1 MTTLSNNVINQKLEN
16 KTLLVRVDLNV
27 PVLNGKV
34 QDYSR
39 IKSVVPSIKHIINN
53 RGKVVLC
60 SHFGRPGGEENK
72 KYSLKPMSEILSK
85 ELNQRVI
92 FSSSCVGEEAIKKKN
107 SLKEGEVLL
116 LENLRF
122 HKSEEKNDIEF
133 SKNLSLG
140 CDMYVN
146 DAFSCSHRNH
156 SSITGVTGF
165 LPSFFGIH
173 LKKEIDA
180 LENVLVDPKKPVVS
194 IIGGSKVSTKIGIIS
209 NLLKKMDYIVI
220 GGAMAN
226 TFLAAMGNKIGK
238 SLYEKEALGIA
249 NEILEKGSKNNCKF
263 ILPEDVI
270 LSKKLEKN
278 SKTLNVDIN
287 SIPDDMM
294 ALDIGKKTVNNIKK
308 VVDDCK
314 TLLWNGPLG
323 AFEVNPFDNGTNEV
337 AKIVSTKTKEK
348 SLISV
353 AGGGDTISALNNAG
367 VTDNFSYVSTA
378 GGAFLEWLEGKRLP
392 GISVLHKQN

>member
-1 MTTLSNNVINQKLEN
+1 M
-16 KTLLVRVDLNV
+16 
-27 PVLNGKV
+27 
-34 QDYSR
+34 
-39 IKSVVPSIKHIINN
+39 
-53 RGKVVLC
+53 
-60 SHFGRPGGEENK
+60 
-72 KYSLKPMSEILSK
+72 
-85 ELNQRVI
+85 
-92 FSSSCVGEEAIKKKN
+92 
-107 SLKEGEVLL
+107 
-116 LENLRF
+116 
-122 HKSEEKNDIEF
+122 
-133 SKNLSLG
+133 
-140 CDMYVN
+140 
-146 DAFSCSHRNH
+146 
-156 SSITGVTGF
+156 
-165 LPSFFGIH
+165 
-173 LKKEIDA
+173 
-180 LENVLVDPKKPVVS
+180 VDPKKPVVS

-238 SLYEKEALGIA
+238 SLYEKEAFGIA